1 MKNIL
6 DPANAAVLSGVARAQ
21 PLLVFDFDGTLA
33 PIVDDPAAAAMRPE
47 TRALLRIT
55 GLLYPCAVVSGRRRA
70 DVLGRVAGVPLVAV
84 VGNHGAEAGFGPVD
98 RSPRNEVE
106 AWLKVLRGEVGGLV
120 GVRIE
125 DKELS
130 LAVHYR
136 QSPERAAARAAVLVA
151 ARRLAGARVFGGR
164 AVVNV
169 VPGEAHDKGD
179 AVARLLRRAS
189 RRTAVFVGDD
199 ATDEDAFRHPDVG
212 VGIRV
217 GRAARSAAEYNI
229 QGQRDMDDLL
239 RALVRERR
247 RLDGLGDDI
256 SGLERSMRE
265 LDAPVVRR
273 AC

>member
-1 MKNIL
+1 VKNIL
-6 DPANAAVLSGVARAQ
+6 DPANGAVLSDLARVQ

-33 PIVDDPAAAAMRPE
+33 PIVSDPTAATMRPE
-47 TRALLRIT
+47 TRALLRVT
-55 GLLYPCAVVSGRRRA
+55 ALLYPCAVVSGRRRA
-70 DVLGRVAGVPLVAV
+70 DVLGRLGGVPLVGV

-98 RSPRNEVE
+98 RSPRDAVE
-106 AWLKVLRGEVGGLV
+106 AWLEVLRRKLGALK

-130 LAVHYR
+130 VAVHYR
-136 QSPERAAARAAVLVA
+136 QAPARAAARETILAV
-151 ARRLAGARVFGGR
+151 ARRLQGARVFGGR

-169 VPGEAHDKGD
+169 VPGDAHDKGD
-179 AVARLLRRAS
+179 AVARLLARAS

-199 ATDEDAFRHPDVG
+199 ATDEDAFRHEAVG

-217 GRAARSAAEYNI
+217 GQAVRSAAEYCI
-229 QGQRDMDDLL
+229 PAQRDLDDLL
-239 RALVRERR
+239 RALVRARR
-247 RLDGLGDDI
+247 RQDGLGADI

-265 LDAPVVRR
+265 LDALVDWR